1 MPKPKQNSFSL
12 KRTVWL
18 AAASGMPG
26 LLTTLLLLVL
36 GDYSTAVWISVL
48 YLLVFFW
55 LVLFL
60 MLQDSIRRPW
70 QVLSNILAAFGERDY
85 SMRGTNPD
93 PDDSIGLAMWE
104 TNRLADQLQEERRI
118 RLEQHKL
125 FDKVLQETDIAVF
138 CFDPSDRLVIVNP
151 YAARL
156 YGKAAEKLLGQS
168 LDELGLK
175 FAVDAAYATGHQHK
189 FPKRESRW
197 LVKQGM
203 YREAGRPHRLI
214 LLADIQETLREEE
227 KGAWRKLTRVL
238 GHELI
243 NSMTPMKTMAAT
255 MARIVKQDQMP
266 DDWKEDFEE
275 GCRVIADRVDNMSR
289 FVRNYSQ
296 IAKQPEPV
304 KKEFSMLE
312 LAQRLN
318 QVELFRDVKIEAAT
332 DVLLNADEAQIEQ
345 VLINLLKNA
354 VEASEG
360 NPLAVKLGWHR
371 RGSEGGEAVIQ
382 ILDEGY
388 GISNPDNLFVP
399 YFTTKSGGNGIGLI
413 ISRQI
418 VEAHG
423 GSLNLENRKD
433 RQGCRAVM
441 VLPVK

>member
-1 MPKPKQNSFSL
+1 M
-12 KRTVWL
+12 
-18 AAASGMPG
+18 
-26 LLTTLLLLVL
+26 LLML
-36 GDYSTAVWISVL
+36 GDYSTAVWISIL
-48 YLLVFFW
+48 YLLFFFW

-60 MLQDSIRRPW
+60 MLQDGIRRPW

-85 SMRGTNPD
+85 SMRGSNPD
-93 PDDSIGLAMWE
+93 PGDPIGLAMWE

-138 CFDPSDRLVIVNP
+138 CFDPSDRLVIINP

-156 YGKAAEKLLGQS
+156 YGKSANQLMRLSIEQ
-168 LDELGLK
+168 LDLK
-175 FAVDAAYATGHQHK
+175 FALDAAYATGHQHK
-189 FPKRESRW
+189 FPNRESRW
-197 LVKQGM
+197 LVKQGT

-227 KGAWRKLTRVL
+227 LGAWRKLTRVL

-255 MARIVKQDQMP
+255 MGRMVQQDPMP
-266 DDWKEDFEE
+266 DDWKDDFQE
-275 GCRVIADRVDNMSR
+275 GCKVIADRVDNMSR

-296 IAKQPEPV
+296 IAKQPDPV
-304 KKEFSMLE
+304 KKEFSLLD
-312 LAQRLN
+312 LAQRLT
-318 QVELFRDVKIEAAT
+318 QVEMFQTIQIEAAT
-332 DVLLNADEAQIEQ
+332 DLILHADEAQLEQ

-360 NPLAVKLGWHR
+360 KQKGVKLGWYYS
-371 RGSEGGEAVIQ
+371 GSGGNQNEAVIQ
-382 ILDEGY
+382 VLDEGY

-413 ISRQI
+413 VSRQI

-441 VLPVK
+441 VLPIG